1 MKEILSESSVSE
13 EYLKEIQKRYSELDP
28 SKLKNET
35 SGIEVDD
42 VLKIPEVR
50 SNKLASLIAEK
61 YGGANRTMYPR
72 DFVDFFCAL
81 SVQRSPL
88 EKVDILFHVLD
99 VRKLGKLGPIE
110 MYRYYHVL
118 FSPSLNNKQI
128 EDITN
133 NLLNQTGGKIDIE
146 KFRQIMPAWQIAEK
160 MTVELQQTL

>member
-1 MKEILSESSVSE
+1 MAETNVSE
-13 EYLKEIQKRYSELDP
+13 DYLREIQKRYAELDP

-35 SGIEVDD
+35 SGVEVDD
-42 VLKIPEVR
+42 VLRIPEVR

-61 YGGANRTMYPR
+61 YGGSNRTLYPR

-88 EKVDILFHVLD
+88 EKVDVLFHVLD
-99 VRKLGKLGPIE
+99 VKKLGQLGPIE

-118 FSPSLNNKQI
+118 LSPSLSNKQI

-133 NLLNQTGGKIDIE
+133 NLMNQTGGKIDID
-146 KFRQIMPAWQIAEK
+146 KFRQIMPAWQVAEK
-160 MTVELQQTL
+160 MTVELQRNG